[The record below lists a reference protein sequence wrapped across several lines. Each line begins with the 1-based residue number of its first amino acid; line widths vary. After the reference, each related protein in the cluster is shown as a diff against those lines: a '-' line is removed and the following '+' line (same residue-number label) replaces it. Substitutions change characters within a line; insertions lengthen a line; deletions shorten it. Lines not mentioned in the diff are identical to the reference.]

1 MLEFCDYIMSLIRDN
16 LSQFCVLVANDAD
29 EHKMLRVVTR
39 MKYDLNEDGSLSS
52 TRKIMHV
59 TDNYGTRYRI
69 TVEVER

>member
-16 LSQFCVLVANDAD
+16 LLALDAD
-29 EHKMLRVVTR
+29 EHKMLRTVTR

-52 TRKIMHV
+52 TKKVIHT
-59 TDNYGTRYRI
+59 TDDHGVRYRI

>member
-1 MLEFCDYIMSLIRDN
+1 MLEFCDYIMTLIRDN
-16 LSQFCVLVANDAD
+16 LLANDAD
-29 EHKMLRVVTR
+29 EHKMLKVVTR
-39 MKYDLNEDGSLSS
+39 MKYDLLEDGSLNS